1 MLYYN
6 LTNYFEHQGD
16 REYNPIDFIP
26 ECMQLLDKQYL
37 HFD

>member
-1 MLYYN
+1 MNIKEIESITQLIY
-6 LTNYFEHQGD
+6 
-16 REYNPIDFIP
+16 IP